1 MDNIREFQAYGYFF
15 FTVFLVLVLYGYFY
29 HLYKSERTGRRDY
42 ERYSNLA
49 LNDEFESEIL
59 ERNSDEKG
67 R

>member
-1 MDNIREFQAYGYFF
+1 MDIREFRAYGYFF

>member
-1 MDNIREFQAYGYFF
+1 MDNIRDFQAYGYFF

-49 LNDEFESEIL
+49 LNDEVESEIL

>member
-1 MDNIREFQAYGYFF
+1 MDIREFQAYEYFF